1 MHDYRKYITSPEF
14 RVAGMAFV
22 SASLLISITR
32 YYTDVFPVL
41 WLLPFAVYLCSI
53 WATLTE
59 ELNENH
65 DRLLLSHA
73 YIVLP
78 LLIPLSFPVPAGLFI
93 YISCLL
99 LLFINS
105 LVAHVEIRRQAAHF
119 HAPSHYILSI
129 TIGAVTGIAV
139 ALTFAR
145 TMPEKLA
152 PLFLSVVLLCLLRS
166 QCKKLYSDQSP
177 LPFTTAPLWETLAIP
192 SDLKASLAQ
201 EKQAILNQYTMMGS
215 WAHRLSILQENLQN
229 RLRNWQKKI
238 PLLPHLIRIPAEYQ
252 LVAKFL
258 SFCFLIVALAAGH
271 RLLLPLTASP
281 KEFILVIYM
290 IAYCLIVTSFCFT
303 LRYHSLQFGF
313 GLGLVLL
320 GNSILLH
327 PLRLDGADITPIG
340 LGASAEILML
350 FSALILASSIKSP
363 VLLSANSRYGT
374 LKVVHNRIND
384 SLELI
389 NNNVIH
395 GAQLCDDAQRNE
407 PISYYARKGPFGQL
421 FPALAQT
428 PGSDAIAVI
437 GLGVGTIAAYG
448 RKNQTITFYEINPLI
463 EQIACHTG
471 YFSYTQHSQADIKVV
486 LGDARETFSQAKDD
500 SVGVL
505 ICDAYTGDNIPK
517 HLLTR
522 EAFVMY
528 LQKLQEHGVI
538 LINITNRH
546 INLAPVLAKI
556 AEDLG
561 LAGYYRKYQP
571 GTKKQGQ
578 PPLYQGGLIAGK
590 KSALSRQS
598 DPVLDDFMKTLQSFF
613 AAIGLTPDN
622 TNLDKRC
629 TWAVLARTQE
639 DLTMLQGDARWLPLP
654 AAATQ
659 VLWTDD
665 MAGYDSWTKSIETMD

>member
-1 MHDYRKYITSPEF
+1 MHDYRKYIASPEL
-14 RVAGMAFV
+14 RVAGLAFV
-22 SASLLISITR
+22 SANLLISITR

-93 YISCLL
+93 YLSCLL

-105 LVAHVEIRRQAAHF
+105 LVAHVEIRRQAMHF
-119 HAPSHYILSI
+119 HTLSHYILSI
-129 TIGAVTGIAV
+129 IIGAITGTAV
-139 ALTFAR
+139 ALTLAR
-145 TMPEKLA
+145 TMPEKLV
-152 PLFLSVVLLCLLRS
+152 PLFLSVVVLCLLRS
-166 QCKKLYSDQSP
+166 QCKKPYSDQAS
-177 LPFTTAPLWETLAIP
+177 LPFTTAPLWDTLAIP
-192 SDLKASLAQ
+192 SDLKTSLAQ
-201 EKQAILNQYTMMGS
+201 EKQAIMDQYAVMGS
-215 WAHRLSILQENLQN
+215 WAHRLSALQANLQN
-229 RLRNWQKKI
+229 QLRTWQKKI
-238 PLLPHLIRIPAEYQ
+238 PLFRNLIHIPTEYQ

-271 RLLLPLTASP
+271 RLLLPLTASS
-281 KEFILVIYM
+281 KESILVIYM
-290 IAYCLIVTSFCFT
+290 IAYCSIVTSFCFT
-303 LRYHSLQFGF
+303 FRYHSLQFGF
-313 GLGLVLL
+313 SLGLVLL

-327 PLRLDGADITPIG
+327 PLRLDGLDVAPIG

-363 VLLSANSRYGT
+363 VLLNVKGHYGT

-389 NNNVIH
+389 NDNVIH
-395 GAQLCDDAQRNE
+395 GAQLCDVKRRNE
-407 PISYYARKGPFGQL
+407 PISYYIRKGPFGQL
-421 FPALAQT
+421 FSALAEA
-428 PGSDAIAVI
+428 PSSDTIAVI

-448 RKNQTITFYEINPLI
+448 KKGQAITFYEIDPLI

-471 YFSYTQHSQADIKVV
+471 YFSYTQHSQADINVV
-486 LGDARETFSQAKDD
+486 LGDARETLTQATDK
-500 SVGVL
+500 SVGML
-505 ICDAYTGDNIPK
+505 ICDAYAGDYIPK

-522 EAFVMY
+522 EAFIMY
-528 LQKLQEHGVI
+528 LSKLQEHGII
-538 LINITNRH
+538 LVNITNWRT
-546 INLAPVLAKI
+546 NLASVLAKI

-561 LAGYYRKYQP
+561 LVGCYRKYQP
-571 GTKKQGQ
+571 DTRKQGQ
-578 PPLYQGGLIAGK
+578 QTLHQGGLIANK
-590 KSALSRQS
+590 KSALARQS
-598 DPVLDDFMKTLQSFF
+598 DPAFDDLMKKLQSFF

-639 DLTMLQGDARWLPLP
+639 DLAMLQGDARWLPLP
-654 AAATQ
+654 APAKQA
-659 VLWTDD
+659 LWTDD
-665 MAGYDSWTKSIETMD
+665 MVGYDSWTKSIETMD